1 VNGER
6 EVAIL
11 HSLRHPRILTL
22 MGVCRDLNPSEGTMG
37 LIFELMENG
46 SLFDLLHRS
55 AEDTISHRP
64 RDLITKL
71 KVCLDIADGMRFLHN
86 SKILHRDLKS
96 ANVLI
101 DRDWRCKI
109 ADFGLSTFLD
119 STMSQTAGLMSTP
132 AWIDPEIDDV
142 VKHSEASD
150 IYSFGVIVWEVFSD
164 EIPWK
169 GLPMT
174 TILSVVKSQRLPI
187 RETFPTAVKGLLA
200 SCFTISAERPSF
212 SSAFDLLY
220 QLASTSAHQ
229 NQQQRPISCEE
240 VREIV
245 NEGVARVEGA
255 MGDMVMVLT
264 SSGGSDSS

>member
-1 VNGER
+1 
-6 EVAIL
+6 
-11 HSLRHPRILTL
+11 

-55 AEDTISHRP
+55 AEDTLSHRP

-200 SCFTISAERPSF
+200 SCFAMSAERPSF
-212 SSAFDLLY
+212 SSAFDLLS

-229 NQQQRPISCEE
+229 NQPVSVSCEE
-240 VREIV
+240 FREIV
-245 NEGVARVEGA
+245 NEGVARFEGA
-255 MGDMVMVLT
+255 MGDMATVFANPPR
-264 SSGGSDSS
+264 GGGDSS